1 MREYLDE
8 QEENSDDDGGEA
20 DPYDNSSPVLLLGL
34 TRTVT
39 KQEMLADIPARSIA
53 DRLVSRFLKTSEPS
67 LGTSTTDDH
76 LTIYHIIIR
85 NSCHPRT
92 NLPERV

>member
-8 QEENSDDDGGEA
+8 QEDNSDDDGAEA

-67 LGTSTTDDH
+67 LGM
-76 LTIYHIIIR
+76 LTIDDKLDTMY
-85 NSCHPRT
+85 
-92 NLPERV
+92 